1 METGEYETNTL
12 SINSV
17 SSITYRLYEPSPD
30 SSQNFASIALE
41 IENSLRD
48 RGYIVLYDAARR
60 GLWHFLFLTQ
70 DEKENLDGVGD
81 SLGLPLDV
89 LEQGLVVKEEGVIEP
104 PMMPKPRSQALQSG
118 NPPTGLLSANPA
130 LEQAHRPA
138 LSSPL
143 QTTTPSSQDHESRT
157 EPKIKTTAQ
166 SLLYEKLITAVS
178 LTIST
183 AFCRRTGAIPL
194 NYRTILLY
202 PTPYGAHPHGVAIG
216 RPQILGTFRVYLT
229 TTGALV
235 IGISLT
241 KCKGILS
248 LDDTTASSLA
258 PAGYSVLAAP
268 FGIMTATQNFVPGD
282 GGASSLAQTPMTHF
296 FSFRNGLDGQESL
309 WKQACQQ
316 FLDFRGI
323 AASTLGGCLWVNLL
337 VPKSKSADS
346 KSDYRSSGANSSFTL
361 PWPRRLCFRKKNVD
375 ASSTS
380 RVVDTV
386 LSGHEES
393 HDPLGNARGWHS
405 SIAEREDKIRRAAE
419 RAAAMSKDSLPQ
431 PADSK
436 TPKTSGLSPVALQ
449 RPSTATAGI
458 MYPTPPDG
466 VQQPNGVTPSMDG
479 TFSSPGNPLS
489 APIILEADVTMQN
502 ELAGGIGLDQSPNV
516 AESKRRRSDNILGDT
531 DNILGGDVG
540 GDIFDDNDITEADF
554 NFFDEKPGDL
564 DVDIAMSD
572 LPSLETAPSQ
582 VAEELVKPFET
593 LQQQHLAP
601 TPVSMPPSA
610 PSLPPSTPTPVPA
623 VSPTFAPASGLPA
636 AISLQPPPPPPPLP
650 PPPSQKETVVFAKP
664 ELKHARSQNEEAA
677 RRNRGDIQVTPSKR
691 ESSPFDP
698 NAVFKRV
705 KASFKM
711 PNHDSSISAQ
721 AHGRKAKVFESL
733 DFDPAI
739 PMISKKYE
747 QGGFFDLSALA
758 KVERVEKA
766 NGDVPAVPET
776 DYLKRH
782 GKLNRKPRDRSIVRH
797 AAIGKPYFTLE
808 PQILTTTSPIKLE
821 GSISDGEDGNMESD
835 QDDSSYTSDEPGSP
849 HKASIRLMHGDDDIL
864 SQITSLRDC
873 DIEEPDHQL
882 AMELPRLSKSD
893 LSGVSL
899 SQLFL
904 DPEPLLLDM
913 GLSDEGVIQ
922 VAQIVADQAATGLL
936 DIFNASDFEPATLSA
951 SEKRSDLSIHARDA
965 FYTLE
970 GIISHF
976 FEDAMPVRLKGLLDI
991 QDVPILS
998 QFIPRQI
1005 TSREG
1010 NSETMRPS
1018 NLYQIPSPHLEVQRA
1033 DTKLSVLPSAVP
1045 FWESLG
1051 LSPSSGS
1058 KNINAICVFPGW
1070 SGMGD
1075 NVKAFMERV
1084 KSLYELL
1091 KLGAFEVMPLGE
1103 DVEAGLLPYEVDRIT
1118 TSPDATVTRHGSAM
1132 VECME
1137 ALGGVFGNLAVTET
1151 NFVIYFVYS
1160 PENPGTII
1168 ESCTAFQ
1175 RFYELYQKILAS
1187 RKEAPQNEL
1196 VLQLVSTDLLSSPSA
1211 LVITQ
1216 TSDLVRLCIETYD
1229 RCTLFG
1235 GPMPAPAIRLEQ
1247 LLPRIIDFK
1256 LTTHPSASLIRE
1268 NSCIH
1273 VAYSQSVDER
1283 WITAAWT
1290 DDRGNQQATA
1300 AYCMGRKGKSP
1311 SRNMTEI
1318 ANEIWETTLELISSW
1333 RVLWRVIITKCGP
1346 MPQHEVDFW
1355 VDLAR
1360 TEIHAKVT
1368 LVLLTV
1374 DSSPSLQ
1381 LLPPA
1386 IKLPAPTAALH
1397 TPVSTP
1403 QPSVQS
1409 PEPVATTPATPAPAA
1424 ATPSNDGAGT
1434 GAGATEADS
1443 DDILVDVT
1451 DQTWGAIAGHR
1462 LSNSGSILEVQ
1473 LSLMSGYLIKRTGL
1487 RLEDPPVVMEVNLIY
1502 TEATPR
1508 VHEPLLREMLGYF
1521 RGLGTLARARGVV
1534 DKEGDVRP
1542 WHVAAAEKA
1551 VRALYLLM

>member
-17 SSITYRLYEPSPD
+17 SSITYRLYEASPNL
-30 SSQNFASIALE
+30 SQTFASVALE

-60 GLWHFLFLTQ
+60 GLWHFLFLTK
-70 DEKENLDGVGD
+70 EEEENLDKLGD

-104 PMMPKPRSQALQSG
+104 PIMPKPRSQALQSG
-118 NPPTGLLSANPA
+118 NTPAGLLSANPT

-143 QTTTPSSQDHESRT
+143 QTTTPSSQDHEFKA
-157 EPKIKTTAQ
+157 EHNIKTTPQ

-178 LTIST
+178 LTVST

-194 NYRTILLY
+194 NYRTILIS
-202 PTPYGAHPHGVAIG
+202 PTTYSAQPHGVAIG

-248 LDDTTASSLA
+248 LDDTAASSLA

-282 GGASSLAQTPMTHF
+282 GGLSSLAQTPMTHF

-309 WKQACQQ
+309 WKQACQR

-346 KSDYRSSGANSSFTL
+346 KGDYRSSGANSSFTL

-380 RVVDTV
+380 RVIDTV

-393 HDPLGNARGWHS
+393 HDPLGNAKGWHS
-405 SIAEREDKIRRAAE
+405 SITEREEKIKRAAE
-419 RAAAMSKDSLPQ
+419 RAAAIPKDSHPQ
-431 PADSK
+431 TADSK
-436 TPKTSGLSPVALQ
+436 TPKPSGLSPVALQ
-449 RPSTATAGI
+449 RPNTATAGI

-489 APIILEADVTMQN
+489 AQIIPEADITMQN
-502 ELAGGIGLDQSPNV
+502 EQAGGIGLDQSPTV
-516 AESKRRRSDNILGDT
+516 AESKRRRSDNLLGDT
-531 DNILGGDVG
+531 DNVLGGDVS
-540 GDIFDDNDITEADF
+540 GDIFEDNDITEADF
-554 NFFDEKPGDL
+554 NFFDEKPDDL
-564 DVDIAMSD
+564 DIDMAMGD
-572 LPSLETAPSQ
+572 LPSSEMALSQ
-582 VAEELVKPFET
+582 AAEESVRPVET
-593 LQQQHLAP
+593 IQQPLAP
-601 TPVSMPPSA
+601 TPASLPPSA

-623 VSPTFAPASGLPA
+623 VSPTSASASALQA
-636 AISLQPPPPPPPLP
+636 VISLPPPPPP
-650 PPPSQKETVVFAKP
+650 QKETAVFAKP
-664 ELKHARSQNEEAA
+664 ELKHARSQNEDAA
-677 RRNRGDIQVTPSKR
+677 RRNRGDIRVTPAKR

-698 NAVFKRV
+698 HAVFKRV
-705 KASFKM
+705 KASLKR
-711 PNHDSSISAQ
+711 PKYDASVPAQ
-721 AHGRKAKVFESL
+721 PHWRKEKVFESL

-747 QGGFFDLSALA
+747 QGGFFDLSALT
-758 KVERVEKA
+758 KVERMEKA

-782 GKLNRKPRDRSIVRH
+782 GKLNRKPRDRSTARH
-797 AAIGKPYFTLE
+797 TIGKQYFAME
-808 PQILTTTSPIKLE
+808 PQILTTTSPMKLD
-821 GSISDGEDGNMESD
+821 GSISDREDGDMESD

-849 HKASIRLMHGDDDIL
+849 HKASIRLMHGDDDIM

-882 AMELPRLSKSD
+882 AMELPRLSRSD
-893 LSGVSL
+893 ISGVSL

-913 GLSDEGVIQ
+913 GLSDEDVIQ
-922 VAQIVADQAATGLL
+922 VAQLVADQAATGSL

-970 GIISHF
+970 GIITHF

-991 QDVPILS
+991 QDLPILS

-1005 TSREG
+1005 TGREG

-1033 DTKLSVLPSAVP
+1033 DTKLSVLPSAVA

-1075 NVKAFMERV
+1075 NVKAFMDRV
-1084 KSLYELL
+1084 KSIYELL
-1091 KLGAFEVMPLGE
+1091 KLGTFEVMPLGE

-1137 ALGGVFGNLAVTET
+1137 ALRGVFSNLAITET

-1187 RKEAPQNEL
+1187 RKEPPQNEL
-1196 VLQLVSTDLLSSPSA
+1196 VLQLVSTDVLSSPSA

-1256 LTTHPSASLIRE
+1256 LTTTPSASLIRE

-1318 ANEIWETTLELISSW
+1318 ANEIWETTLELMSSW

-1368 LVLLTV
+1368 LVLLSV

-1386 IKLPAPTAALH
+1386 IKLPAPIAALH

-1403 QPSVQS
+1403 QPSMQS
-1409 PEPVATTPATPAPAA
+1409 PEPVATPATPAANAAA
-1424 ATPSNDGAGT
+1424 ATPSNDGTGT
-1434 GAGATEADS
+1434 AEAES
-1443 DDILVDVT
+1443 DEILIDVT

-1462 LSNSGSILEVQ
+1462 LSNSSSILEVQ

-1502 TEATPR
+1502 TETIPR

-1521 RGLGTLARARGVV
+1521 RALGTLARARGVV

>member
-1 METGEYETNTL
+1 M
-12 SINSV
+12 
-17 SSITYRLYEPSPD
+17 
-30 SSQNFASIALE
+30 AKA
-41 IENSLRD
+41 
-48 RGYIVLYDAARR
+48 
-60 GLWHFLFLTQ
+60 
-70 DEKENLDGVGD
+70 
-81 SLGLPLDV
+81 
-89 LEQGLVVKEEGVIEP
+89 
-104 PMMPKPRSQALQSG
+104 
-118 NPPTGLLSANPA
+118 
-130 LEQAHRPA
+130 
-138 LSSPL
+138 
-143 QTTTPSSQDHESRT
+143 
-157 EPKIKTTAQ
+157 
-166 SLLYEKLITAVS
+166 
-178 LTIST
+178 
-183 AFCRRTGAIPL
+183 
-194 NYRTILLY
+194 
-202 PTPYGAHPHGVAIG
+202 
-216 RPQILGTFRVYLT
+216 
-229 TTGALV
+229 
-235 IGISLT
+235 
-241 KCKGILS
+241 
-248 LDDTTASSLA
+248 
-258 PAGYSVLAAP
+258 
-268 FGIMTATQNFVPGD
+268 
-282 GGASSLAQTPMTHF
+282 
-296 FSFRNGLDGQESL
+296 
-309 WKQACQQ
+309 
-316 FLDFRGI
+316 
-323 AASTLGGCLWVNLL
+323 
-337 VPKSKSADS
+337 
-346 KSDYRSSGANSSFTL
+346 
-361 PWPRRLCFRKKNVD
+361 
-375 ASSTS
+375 

-393 HDPLGNARGWHS
+393 HDPLGNAKGWHS
-405 SIAEREDKIRRAAE
+405 SMTEREEKIKRVME
-419 RAAAMSKDSLPQ
+419 RAATMPKDSHPQ

-436 TPKTSGLSPVALQ
+436 TPKLSGLSPVALQ
-449 RPSTATAGI
+449 RPNTATAGI

-466 VQQPNGVTPSMDG
+466 IQQPNGVTPSMDG

-489 APIILEADVTMQN
+489 APIMPEADVALQN
-502 ELAGGIGLDQSPNV
+502 EPAGGDGLDQSPNV
-516 AESKRRRSDNILGDT
+516 TEPKRRRSDNNLLGDT
-531 DNILGGDVG
+531 DNMLGGDVG
-540 GDIFDDNDITEADF
+540 GDMFDDNDITEADF

-572 LPSLETAPSQ
+572 LPSSEMAPSQ
-582 VAEELVKPFET
+582 AAEEPIRPVEAM
-593 LQQQHLAP
+593 QQPLAP
-601 TPVSMPPSA
+601 TPVSLPPA

-623 VSPTFAPASGLPA
+623 VSPTSAPAPALPA
-636 AISLQPPPPPPPLP
+636 AIPLPPPPPPPP
-650 PPPSQKETVVFAKP
+650 PQKETVVFAKP
-664 ELKHARSQNEEAA
+664 ELKHARSQNEDAA
-677 RRNRGDIQVTPSKR
+677 RRNRDIRVTPAKR

-698 NAVFKRV
+698 HAVFKRV
-705 KASFKM
+705 KASLKI
-711 PNHDSSISAQ
+711 PKYDSSISSQ
-721 AHGRKAKVFESL
+721 HPWRKAKVFESL

-747 QGGFFDLSALA
+747 QGGFFDLSALS
-758 KVERVEKA
+758 KVERMEKA
-766 NGDVPAVPET
+766 NGDVRAVPET

-782 GKLNRKPRDRSIVRH
+782 
-797 AAIGKPYFTLE
+797 
-808 PQILTTTSPIKLE
+808 
-821 GSISDGEDGNMESD
+821 
-835 QDDSSYTSDEPGSP
+835 
-849 HKASIRLMHGDDDIL
+849 
-864 SQITSLRDC
+864 
-873 DIEEPDHQL
+873 
-882 AMELPRLSKSD
+882 
-893 LSGVSL
+893 
-899 SQLFL
+899 
-904 DPEPLLLDM
+904 DM
-913 GLSDEGVIQ
+913 GLTDEDVIQ
-922 VAQIVADQAATGLL
+922 IAQIVTEQAATGSL

-970 GIISHF
+970 GIMMHF

-991 QDVPILS
+991 QDLPIL
-998 QFIPRQI
+998 
-1005 TSREG
+1005 T
-1010 NSETMRPS
+1010 
-1018 NLYQIPSPHLEVQRA
+1018 
-1033 DTKLSVLPSAVP
+1033 VP

-1075 NVKAFMERV
+1075 NVKAFMDRV
-1084 KSLYELL
+1084 KSVYELL
-1091 KLGAFEVMPLGE
+1091 KLGTFEVMPLGE

-1137 ALGGVFGNLAVTET
+1137 ALRGVFNSLTITET

-1187 RKEAPQNEL
+1187 RKEPPQNEL

-1256 LTTHPSASLIRE
+1256 LTTNPSASLIRE

-1283 WITAAWT
+1283 WVTAAWT

-1300 AYCMGRKGKSP
+1300 AYCMGRKGKPP

-1333 RVLWRVIITKCGP
+1333 NVLWRVIITKCGP

-1403 QPSVQS
+1403 QPSIQS
-1409 PEPVATTPATPAPAA
+1409 PEPVATPATPAANATA
-1424 ATPSNDGAGT
+1424 ATPNDGAAA
-1434 GAGATEADS
+1434 GAGDADS

-1462 LSNSGSILEVQ
+1462 LSNSTSILEVQ

-1487 RLEDPPVVMEVNLIY
+1487 RLEDPPIVMEVNLIY

>member
-1 METGEYETNTL
+1 
-12 SINSV
+12 
-17 SSITYRLYEPSPD
+17 
-30 SSQNFASIALE
+30 
-41 IENSLRD
+41 
-48 RGYIVLYDAARR
+48 
-60 GLWHFLFLTQ
+60 
-70 DEKENLDGVGD
+70 
-81 SLGLPLDV
+81 
-89 LEQGLVVKEEGVIEP
+89 
-104 PMMPKPRSQALQSG
+104 MPKPRSQALQSG
-118 NPPTGLLSANPA
+118 NTPAGLLSANPT

-143 QTTTPSSQDHESRT
+143 QTTTPSSQDHDFKAESN
-157 EPKIKTTAQ
+157 IKTTAQ

-194 NYRTILLY
+194 NYRTILIS
-202 PTPYGAHPHGVAIG
+202 PTTYSAQPHGVAIG

-248 LDDTTASSLA
+248 LDDTAASSLA

-282 GGASSLAQTPMTHF
+282 GGLSSLAQTPMTHF

-309 WKQACQQ
+309 WKQACQR

-346 KSDYRSSGANSSFTL
+346 KGDYRSSGATSSFTL

-375 ASSTS
+375 ASSAS
-380 RVVDTV
+380 RVVDTM

-393 HDPLGNARGWHS
+393 HDPLGNAKGWHN
-405 SIAEREDKIRRAAE
+405 SIAEREEKIKRAAE
-419 RAAAMSKDSLPQ
+419 RAAAIPKDSQPQ

-436 TPKTSGLSPVALQ
+436 TPKPSGLSPVAFQ
-449 RPSTATAGI
+449 RPNTATAGI

-466 VQQPNGVTPSMDG
+466 VQQPSGVTPSMDG

-489 APIILEADVTMQN
+489 APIMPEADITMQN
-502 ELAGGIGLDQSPNV
+502 EPVGGVGLDQSPNV
-516 AESKRRRSDNILGDT
+516 AEPKRRRSDNLLGDT
-531 DNILGGDVG
+531 DNVLGGDVG

-564 DVDIAMSD
+564 DLDIAMGD
-572 LPSLETAPSQ
+572 LPSSEMA
-582 VAEELVKPFET
+582 
-593 LQQQHLAP
+593 AP
-601 TPVSMPPSA
+601 TS
-610 PSLPPSTPTPVPA
+610 
-623 VSPTFAPASGLPA
+623 APASALPA
-636 AISLQPPPPPPPLP
+636 VISLPPPPPPPP
-650 PPPSQKETVVFAKP
+650 PPQKETAVFAKP
-664 ELKHARSQNEEAA
+664 ELKHARSQNEDAA
-677 RRNRGDIQVTPSKR
+677 RRNRGDVRVTPAKR

-698 NAVFKRV
+698 HAVFKRV
-705 KASFKM
+705 KASLKK
-711 PNHDSSISAQ
+711 PKYDSSISAQ
-721 AHGRKAKVFESL
+721 PHWRNAKVFESL

-747 QGGFFDLSALA
+747 KGGFFDLSALT
-758 KVERVEKA
+758 KVERMEKA
-766 NGDVPAVPET
+766 NGNVPSVPET

-782 GKLNRKPRDRSIVRH
+782 GKLNRKPRDRSTARH
-797 AAIGKPYFTLE
+797 TIGKQYFAME
-808 PQILTTTSPIKLE
+808 PPILTTSPMKLD
-821 GSISDGEDGNMESD
+821 GSISDREDGNMESD

-849 HKASIRLMHGDDDIL
+849 HKASIRLMHGDDDIM

-882 AMELPRLSKSD
+882 AMELPRLSRSD
-893 LSGVSL
+893 ISGVSL

-913 GLSDEGVIQ
+913 GLSDEDVIQ
-922 VAQIVADQAATGLL
+922 IAQIVADQAATGSL

-970 GIISHF
+970 GIITHF

-991 QDVPILS
+991 QDLPILS
-998 QFIPRQI
+998 QFIPRHVNG
-1005 TSREG
+1005 REG

-1033 DTKLSVLPSAVP
+1033 DTKLSVLPSAIS

-1051 LSPSSGS
+1051 LSPCSGS

-1075 NVKAFMERV
+1075 NVKAFMDRV
-1084 KSLYELL
+1084 KSIYELL
-1091 KLGAFEVMPLGE
+1091 KLGTFEVMPLGE

-1137 ALGGVFGNLAVTET
+1137 ALRGVFSNLAITET

-1175 RFYELYQKILAS
+1175 RFYELYQKVLAS

-1196 VLQLVSTDLLSSPSA
+1196 VLQLVSTDVLSSPSA

-1256 LTTHPSASLIRE
+1256 LTTTPSASLIRE

-1283 WITAAWT
+1283 WVTAAWT

-1311 SRNMTEI
+1311 SRNMNEI
-1318 ANEIWETTLELISSW
+1318 ANEIWETTLELMSSW

-1374 DSSPSLQ
+1374 DSNPSLQ

-1386 IKLPAPTAALH
+1386 IKLPAPVAALH

-1403 QPSVQS
+1403 QPSMQS
-1409 PEPVATTPATPAPAA
+1409 PEPVATPATPAANAAA
-1424 ATPSNDGAGT
+1424 ATPSNDGTGT
-1434 GAGATEADS
+1434 AETES
-1443 DDILVDVT
+1443 DEILVDVS
-1451 DQTWGAIAGHR
+1451 DQTWGAITGHR
-1462 LSNSGSILEVQ
+1462 LSNSSSILEVQ

-1502 TEATPR
+1502 TETTPR

>member
-17 SSITYRLYEPSPD
+17 SSITYHLYEPSPHL
-30 SSQNFASIALE
+30 SQNFASVALE

-60 GLWHFLFLTQ
+60 GLWHFLFLTK
-70 DEKENLDGVGD
+70 DEDEDENLDKAGD

-89 LEQGLVVKEEGVIEP
+89 LEQGLVVKEEGVVEP
-104 PMMPKPRSQALQSG
+104 PIMPKPRSQALQSG
-118 NPPTGLLSANPA
+118 NTPAGLLSANPT

-143 QTTTPSSQDHESRT
+143 QTTTPSSQDHDVKAEHT
-157 EPKIKTTAQ
+157 IKTTPQ

-183 AFCRRTGAIPL
+183 TFCRRTGAIPL
-194 NYRTILLY
+194 NYRTILISPNTY
-202 PTPYGAHPHGVAIG
+202 SAQPHGVAIG

-229 TTGALV
+229 TAGALV

-241 KCKGILS
+241 KCKGIVS
-248 LDDTTASSLA
+248 LDDTAASSLA

-282 GGASSLAQTPMTHF
+282 GGLSSLAQTPMTHF

-346 KSDYRSSGANSSFTL
+346 KGDYRSSGANSSFTL

-393 HDPLGNARGWHS
+393 HDPLGNAKGWHS
-405 SIAEREDKIRRAAE
+405 SLTEREERVKRSAE
-419 RAAAMSKDSLPQ
+419 RAAAIPKDSHPQ
-431 PADSK
+431 PAESK
-436 TPKTSGLSPVALQ
+436 TPKPSGLSPVALQ
-449 RPSTATAGI
+449 RPNTATAGI

-489 APIILEADVTMQN
+489 APINPEADLTMQN
-502 ELAGGIGLDQSPNV
+502 EPVGGIGLDQSPNV
-516 AESKRRRSDNILGDT
+516 AETKRRRSDNLLGDT
-531 DNILGGDVG
+531 DNMLGGDVG
-540 GDIFDDNDITEADF
+540 GDIFEDNDITEADF

-564 DVDIAMSD
+564 DIEIAMGE
-572 LPSLETAPSQ
+572 LPSSDMAPSQ
-582 VAEELVKPFET
+582 AAEEPTKPVQVM
-593 LQQQHLAP
+593 QQPLAS
-601 TPVSMPPSA
+601 TPVSLPPSA
-610 PSLPPSTPTPVPA
+610 PSLPPSTPTPFPA
-623 VSPTFAPASGLPA
+623 VSPTSAPTSALPV
-636 AISLQPPPPPPPLP
+636 AISLPPPPPPSL
-650 PPPSQKETVVFAKP
+650 PSQKETAVFAKP
-664 ELKHARSQNEEAA
+664 ELKHARSQNEDAV
-677 RRNRGDIQVTPSKR
+677 RRNRGDMRVIPAKR

-698 NAVFKRV
+698 HAVFKRV
-705 KASFKM
+705 KASLKR
-711 PNHDSSISAQ
+711 PKYDSSISTQ
-721 AHGRKAKVFESL
+721 PHWRKEKVFESL

-747 QGGFFDLSALA
+747 QGGFFDLSALT

-782 GKLNRKPRDRSIVRH
+782 GKLNRKLRDRSAARH
-797 AAIGKPYFTLE
+797 TISKQYFALE
-808 PQILTTTSPIKLE
+808 PQILTTTSPMKLD
-821 GSISDGEDGNMESD
+821 GSISDREDGNIESD

-849 HKASIRLMHGDDDIL
+849 HKASIRLMHGDDDIM
-864 SQITSLRDC
+864 SQITTLRDC

-882 AMELPRLSKSD
+882 AMELPRLARSD
-893 LSGVSL
+893 ISGVSL

-904 DPEPLLLDM
+904 DPEPLVLDM
-913 GLSDEGVIQ
+913 GLSDEDVIQ
-922 VAQIVADQAATGLL
+922 VAQIVADQAATGSL
-936 DIFNASDFEPATLSA
+936 DIFNASDFEPATLSS

-970 GIISHF
+970 GIITHF

-991 QDVPILS
+991 QDLPILS

-1005 TSREG
+1005 TGREG

-1018 NLYQIPSPHLEVQRA
+1018 NLYQIPGPHLEVQRA

-1051 LSPSSGS
+1051 LSPCSGS
-1058 KNINAICVFPGW
+1058 KNVNAICVFPGW

-1075 NVKAFMERV
+1075 NVKAFMDRV
-1084 KSLYELL
+1084 KSIYELL
-1091 KLGAFEVMPLGE
+1091 KLGTFEVMPLGE

-1137 ALGGVFGNLAVTET
+1137 ALRGVFSNLAITET

-1187 RKEAPQNEL
+1187 RKEPPQNEL
-1196 VLQLVSTDLLSSPSA
+1196 VLQLVSTEVLSSPSA

-1247 LLPRIIDFK
+1247 LLPRLIDFK
-1256 LTTHPSASLIRE
+1256 LTTTPSASLIRE
-1268 NSCIH
+1268 NSCVH

-1283 WITAAWT
+1283 WVTAAWT

-1300 AYCMGRKGKSP
+1300 AYCMGRKGKAP

-1318 ANEIWETTLELISSW
+1318 ANEIWETTLALISSW
-1333 RVLWRVIITKCGP
+1333 RVVWRVIITKCGP
-1346 MPQHEVDFW
+1346 MAQHEVDFW

-1360 TEIHAKVT
+1360 TEIQAKVT

-1386 IKLPAPTAALH
+1386 IKLPAPVAALH

-1403 QPSVQS
+1403 QPSMQS
-1409 PEPVATTPATPAPAA
+1409 PEPVATPATPAANATA
-1424 ATPSNDGAGT
+1424 ATPSNDGTGT
-1434 GAGATEADS
+1434 AEAEADE
-1443 DDILVDVT
+1443 ILVDIT

-1462 LSNSGSILEVQ
+1462 LSNSSSILEVQ

-1502 TEATPR
+1502 TEAIPR
-1508 VHEPLLREMLGYF
+1508 LHEPLLREMLGYF

-1551 VRALYLLM
+1551 VRALYLL

>member
-17 SSITYRLYEPSPD
+17 SSIIYRLYEPSP
-30 SSQNFASIALE
+30 SLSQNFASVALE

-48 RGYIVLYDAARR
+48 GGYIVVYDAARR
-60 GLWHFLFLTQ
+60 GLWHFLFLTK
-70 DEKENLDGVGD
+70 DEEENLDKVGD
-81 SLGLPLDV
+81 SLGLPPDV
-89 LEQGLVVKEEGVIEP
+89 LEQGLVVKEEGVVEP
-104 PMMPKPRSQALQSG
+104 PIMPKPRSQALQSG
-118 NPPTGLLSANPA
+118 NTPAGLLSANPT

-143 QTTTPSSQDHESRT
+143 QTTTPSSQDHDFKAESN
-157 EPKIKTTAQ
+157 IKTTAQ

-194 NYRTILLY
+194 NYRTILIS
-202 PTPYGAHPHGVAIG
+202 PTTYSAQPHGVAIG

-235 IGISLT
+235 IGISLI

-248 LDDTTASSLA
+248 LDDTAASSLA

-282 GGASSLAQTPMTHF
+282 GGLSSLAQTPMTHF

-309 WKQACQQ
+309 WKQACQR

-346 KSDYRSSGANSSFTL
+346 KGDYRSSGATSSFTL

-375 ASSTS
+375 ASSAS

-393 HDPLGNARGWHS
+393 HDPLGNAKGWHN
-405 SIAEREDKIRRAAE
+405 SIAEREEKIKRAAE
-419 RAAAMSKDSLPQ
+419 RAAAIPKDSQPQ
-431 PADSK
+431 PTDSK
-436 TPKTSGLSPVALQ
+436 TPKPSGLSPVAFQ
-449 RPSTATAGI
+449 RPNTATAGI

-466 VQQPNGVTPSMDG
+466 VQQPGGVTPSMDG

-489 APIILEADVTMQN
+489 APIMPEADITMQN
-502 ELAGGIGLDQSPNV
+502 EPAGGVGLDQSPNV
-516 AESKRRRSDNILGDT
+516 AEPKRRRSDNLLGDT
-531 DNILGGDVG
+531 DNVLGGDVG

-564 DVDIAMSD
+564 DLDIAMGD
-572 LPSLETAPSQ
+572 LPSSETAASQ
-582 VAEELVKPFET
+582 AAEEPAKPVEIV
-593 LQQQHLAP
+593 QQPLAP
-601 TPVSMPPSA
+601 TPISLPPSA

-623 VSPTFAPASGLPA
+623 VSPTSAPASALPA
-636 AISLQPPPPPPPLP
+636 VISLPPPPPPPLP
-650 PPPSQKETVVFAKP
+650 PQKESAVFAKP
-664 ELKHARSQNEEAA
+664 ELKHARSQNEDAA
-677 RRNRGDIQVTPSKR
+677 RRNRGDVRVIPAKR

-698 NAVFKRV
+698 HAVFKRV
-705 KASFKM
+705 KASLKK
-711 PNHDSSISAQ
+711 PKYDSSISAQ
-721 AHGRKAKVFESL
+721 PHWRNAKVFESL

-747 QGGFFDLSALA
+747 QGGFFDLSALT
-758 KVERVEKA
+758 KVERMEKT
-766 NGDVPAVPET
+766 NGDVPSVPET

-782 GKLNRKPRDRSIVRH
+782 GKLNRKPRDRSTARH
-797 AAIGKPYFTLE
+797 TIGKQYFAME
-808 PQILTTTSPIKLE
+808 PPILATSPMKLD
-821 GSISDGEDGNMESD
+821 GSISDREDGNMESD

-849 HKASIRLMHGDDDIL
+849 HKASIRLIHGDDDIM

-882 AMELPRLSKSD
+882 AMELPRLSRSD
-893 LSGVSL
+893 ISGVSL

-913 GLSDEGVIQ
+913 GLSDEDVIQ
-922 VAQIVADQAATGLL
+922 IAQIVADQAATGSL

-951 SEKRSDLSIHARDA
+951 SEKRSELSIHARDA

-970 GIISHF
+970 GIITHF

-991 QDVPILS
+991 QDLPILS
-998 QFIPRQI
+998 QFIPRHV
-1005 TSREG
+1005 TGREG
-1010 NSETMRPS
+1010 NSETIRPS

-1033 DTKLSVLPSAVP
+1033 DNKLSVLPSAIS

-1051 LSPSSGS
+1051 LSPCSGS

-1075 NVKAFMERV
+1075 NVKAFMDRV
-1084 KSLYELL
+1084 KSIYELL
-1091 KLGAFEVMPLGE
+1091 KLGTFEVMPLGE

-1137 ALGGVFGNLAVTET
+1137 ALRGLFSDLTITET

-1196 VLQLVSTDLLSSPSA
+1196 VLQLVSTDVLSSPSA

-1256 LTTHPSASLIRE
+1256 LTTTPSASLIRE

-1283 WITAAWT
+1283 WVTAAWT

-1311 SRNMTEI
+1311 SRNMNEI
-1318 ANEIWETTLELISSW
+1318 ANEIWETTLELMSSW

-1386 IKLPAPTAALH
+1386 IKLPAPIAALH

-1403 QPSVQS
+1403 QPSMQS
-1409 PEPVATTPATPAPAA
+1409 PEPVATPATPAANAAA

-1434 GAGATEADS
+1434 AETES
-1443 DDILVDVT
+1443 DEILVDAT
-1451 DQTWGAIAGHR
+1451 DQTWGAITGHR
-1462 LSNSGSILEVQ
+1462 LSNSSSILEVQ

-1502 TEATPR
+1502 TETTPR

-1534 DKEGDVRP
+1534 DKEGDIRP